1 MYCSRNI
8 NNQWRKIFLLSTCEG
23 SYRVVSCLSVR
34 IQAIETVDSKHSNH
48 AASVCQ
54 HILLLSKTHR
64 LLLSRDCPREESD
77 NKHKAASVGKY
88 SEGLPKSL

>member
-23 SYRVVSCLSVR
+23 SYRVVGCLSVR
-34 IQAIETVDSKHSNH
+34 IQAIETVDNKHSNH

-54 HILLLSKTHR
+54 HILLLSKTHTHTHIYK
-64 LLLSRDCPREESD
+64 LYCYIKKTLEETSKGQHNITSYVDC
-77 NKHKAASVGKY
+77 
-88 SEGLPKSL
+88 